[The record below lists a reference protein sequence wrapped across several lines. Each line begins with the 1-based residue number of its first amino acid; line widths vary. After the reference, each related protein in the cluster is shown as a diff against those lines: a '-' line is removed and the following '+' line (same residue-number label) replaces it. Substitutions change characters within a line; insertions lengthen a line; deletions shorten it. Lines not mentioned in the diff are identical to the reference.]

1 MSDILTI
8 EQCDVNFGYVRIL
21 RGMSLSVPAG
31 DTVALVGRN
40 GAGKTT
46 TLRTAMGLVPPKAG
60 QITFD
65 GVDITRLSAD
75 RRPRMGIGYM
85 PEDRRLVP
93 GLSVRDNILLP
104 AMVNDVK
111 DYEER
116 LTLIFEV
123 IPELKEFLLRPAL
136 ALSGGQQKMVALARA
151 MITGSRLLI
160 LDEPLEGLAPAWSQ
174 RVTAAV
180 RLLQAEQGVAMLVA
194 ESQNELAAL
203 FTSDLVHIERGEVV
217 QAEAVAE
224 KGEAA
229 SPS

>member
-1 MSDILTI
+1 
-8 EQCDVNFGYVRIL
+8 
-21 RGMSLSVPAG
+21 
-31 DTVALVGRN
+31 
-40 GAGKTT
+40 
-46 TLRTAMGLVPPKAG
+46 
-60 QITFD
+60 
-65 GVDITRLSAD
+65 
-75 RRPRMGIGYM
+75 MGIGYM